1 MIFFQKKKFHKNVCV
16 NFLTFKGRKEEKNI
30 MDFEE
35 KFFKIFFVDF
45 DSIFW
50 VFYVQVQNFRGFGV

>member
-1 MIFFQKKKFHKNVCV
+1 MIFCDFFSKKKFHKNVCV

-35 KFFKIFFVDF
+35 KIFKIFFVDF
-45 DSIFW
+45 DSIF
-50 VFYVQVQNFRGFGV
+50 